1 MYIYINYTLYPWKQ
15 QVQVPPGAQ
24 VTGAYEFVLGTE
36 PAFCCGLPSTSR
48 PIYPLRKLGC
58 DKRLSHLG
66 SAQGGLCQD

>member
-1 MYIYINYTLYPWKQ
+1 METTGAG
-15 QVQVPPGAQ
+15 PPGAQ
-24 VTGAYEFVLGTE
+24 VTGAYEWILGTE

-48 PIYPLRKLGC
+48 PSYPLRKSGC